1 MRKFLL
7 IAALAAPFLVSTAA
21 KADDDAAKPAK
32 TKKSKKMKH
41 TKTEKSDGS
50 STETKTTVEKTEK
63 PADAP
68 PNP

>member
-7 IAALAAPFLVSTAA
+7 IAAFAAPFFVSSIAR
-21 KADDDAAKPAK
+21 ADDDAKPAK

-41 TKTEKSDGS
+41 TKTEKADGS
-50 STETKTTVEKTEK
+50 STETKTTTEQTEK

-68 PNP
+68 ANP